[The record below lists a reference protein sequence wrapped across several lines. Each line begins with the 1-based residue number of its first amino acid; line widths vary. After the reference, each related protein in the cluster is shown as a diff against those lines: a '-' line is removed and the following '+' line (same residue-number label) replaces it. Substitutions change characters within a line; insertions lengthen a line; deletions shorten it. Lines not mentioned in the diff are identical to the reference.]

1 MPSDFPSCMGS
12 IESRLEAL
20 GYVLPPASAPKGNYL
35 PFRRAGQTLHLSGV
49 LSAIA
54 GGESYFGKVGEVHDV
69 EAGYRAARVCAL
81 NALAAAKAA
90 LGSLD
95 KVEHLVFVNGFVNG
109 VSGFAD
115 SPKVI
120 NGASDFLVEVFG
132 DAGMHARA
140 AVAVA
145 GLPLDA
151 TVELQVVLQCR

>member
-1 MPSDFPSCMGS
+1 MSS

-20 GYVLPPASAPKGNYL
+20 GYALPATAAPKGNYL
-35 PFRRAGQTLHLSGV
+35 PYRRAGNTLYLSGV

-54 GGESYFGKVGEVHDV
+54 GGESYFGKVGEAHDI

-95 KVEHLVFVNGFVNG
+95 EVEELVFVNGFVNG
-109 VSGFAD
+109 VTGFAD

-132 DAGMHARA
+132 EAGMHARA
-140 AVAVA
+140 AIAVA

-151 TVELQVVLQCR
+151 TVELQMVLQCR